1 MLDERFTHCLARNL
15 SPEPPHLAMGAR
27 NKGGMCNLTL
37 DLSAKVMAGTW
48 LDVREGGM
56 TEPAAQRV
64 IRRVPGPGEINPII
78 HFHLDLKHFSLNCN
92 SHLLPSNHEFTH
104 ISTK

>member
-64 IRRVPGPGEINPII
+64 IRSAW
-78 HFHLDLKHFSLNCN
+78 LCQDLKRLI
-92 SHLLPSNHEFTH
+92 LLSIF
-104 ISTK
+104 IWI